1 MPHFHAGH
9 VALDHSVS
17 QPFLAQAQ
25 GKTVLVFSET
35 AVIMVAR
42 QRFQMSES
50 AQFHSKDD
58 LPNSM
63 RNLLKQME
71 SLCWIGHSRVLNH
84 FLPKQSLNQL
94 FDQLLKQDDG
104 STTESVMGVAEST
117 GESSLVKSRLNKLLD
132 Q

>member
-1 MPHFHAGH
+1 M
-9 VALDHSVS
+9 S

-63 RNLLKQME
+63 CNLLKQIE
-71 SLCWIGHSRVLNH
+71 SLCWIGHNRVLNH

-94 FDQLLKQDDG
+94 FDQLLKQDG

>member
-1 MPHFHAGH
+1 M
-9 VALDHSVS
+9 S

-42 QRFQMSES
+42 QWFQMFES

-63 RNLLKQME
+63 CNLLKQIE
-71 SLCWIGHSRVLNH
+71 SLCWIGHNRVLNH

>member
-1 MPHFHAGH
+1 M
-9 VALDHSVS
+9 S

-42 QRFQMSES
+42 QRFQMFES

-63 RNLLKQME
+63 CNLLKQIE
-71 SLCWIGHSRVLNH
+71 SLCWIGHNRVLNH
-84 FLPKQSLNQL
+84 FLPKQSV
-94 FDQLLKQDDG
+94 
-104 STTESVMGVAEST
+104 ESIVRSIVET
-117 GESSLVKSRLNKLLD
+117 G
-132 Q
+132 

>member
-1 MPHFHAGH
+1 M
-9 VALDHSVS
+9 S

-42 QRFQMSES
+42 QRFQMFES

-63 RNLLKQME
+63 CNLLKQMKQIE
-71 SLCWIGHSRVLNH
+71 SLCWIGHNRVLNH

>member
-1 MPHFHAGH
+1 M
-9 VALDHSVS
+9 S

-42 QRFQMSES
+42 QRFQMFES

-63 RNLLKQME
+63 CNLLKQIE
-71 SLCWIGHSRVLNH
+71 SLCWIGHNRVLNH

-94 FDQLLKQDDG
+94 FDQLLKQDG

>member
-1 MPHFHAGH
+1 M
-9 VALDHSVS
+9 S

-42 QRFQMSES
+42 QRFQMFES

-94 FDQLLKQDDG
+94 FDQLLKQDG